1 MPTTPQDNSN
11 AQNIPAQALPV
22 PDILP
27 SVDLDSLA
35 ISSAEYVNLKDT
47 QKSVMLAIMDDFIS
61 EDIRT
66 DVKMA
71 SDLGIDRKTI
81 YNCKRNP
88 RFNRAMTQIMPE
100 MVKAKLPKYLAMVE
114 DHGVKDWKA
123 IEFLLKYAGLYTPT
137 QQNLNVNAS
146 IGRQLDAQGSI
157 TDSKDALLT
166 RMGELGW
173 SLDRVQEFAASIPA
187 RFEELRAEGAF

>member
-11 AQNIPAQALPV
+11 AQNVAAQPLPQ

-27 SVDLDSLA
+27 ANDLETLA
-35 ISSAEYVNLKDT
+35 SHSAEYVNLIDT
-47 QKSVMLAIMDDFIS
+47 QKMVLLAIMEDFIS

-66 DVKMA
+66 DVDMA

-88 RFNRAMTQIMPE
+88 RFNRAMTQLMPE
-100 MVKAKLPKYLAMVE
+100 MVKAKLPKYLTMVE

-137 QQNLNVNAS
+137 QQNLNVNANV
-146 IGRQLDAQGSI
+146 GRQMDQQGSI
-157 TDSKDALLT
+157 TESKDTLLT

-173 SLDRVQEFAASIPA
+173 SVERVQEFAASIPA
-187 RFEELRAEGAF
+187 RFEELRSEGAF